1 MNVVHEWSLL
11 VFTILAQMAVGSF
24 LVLCVVRALAGKFA
38 TQELDRLTDWPF
50 LALGAIMVVALVA
63 SLFHLGNPLNAPR
76 AVTNLGSSWVS
87 REILCAVLFTAVA
100 GIFELAQWR
109 KIASPGLRNVVAWIA
124 VVIGLALVFVMGKA
138 YMLPTVPVW
147 DTVLT
152 PVSFFT
158 TALLLGVVAM
168 GAALVANL
176 AYNQKKAAS
185 DSQALLVR
193 SALRWLA
200 LAAMILLGVE
210 FVVAP
215 FYVANLVAHP
225 PSMLGGITLAGSYG
239 ILFAVRLFLVFAG
252 AGVLGMFVYQFALLP
267 SRQKVLGNLAYA
279 VFGLV
284 LVSEVVGRLIFY
296 ASRLRIGM

>member
-1 MNVVHEWSLL
+1 MNVHEWALIC
-11 VFTILAQMAVGSF
+11 FTILAQMAVGSF
-24 LVLCVVRALAGKFA
+24 LVLCVMRALAAKFA
-38 TQELDRLTDWPF
+38 SQDLDGLTDWPF
-50 LALGAIMVVALVA
+50 LALGAMMVVALVA

-76 AVTNLGSSWVS
+76 AVANLRSSWLS

-100 GIFELAQWR
+100 GAFELAQWR
-109 KIASPGLRNVVAWIA
+109 KVASVGLRNVVAWLA
-124 VVIGLALVFVMGKA
+124 VVIGLALVFVMAKA

-152 PVSFFT
+152 PLSFFT
-158 TALLLGVVAM
+158 TTLLLGVVATA
-168 GAALVANL
+168 AALVAS
-176 AYNQKKAAS
+176 AAAQKKAAS

-225 PSMLGGITLAGSYG
+225 PTMLGGITLAGGYG
-239 ILFAVRLFLVFAG
+239 VLFAVRLLLVFAG
-252 AGVLGMFVYQFALLP
+252 AGVLGLFLYQFALLP

-284 LVSEVVGRLIFY
+284 LASEVLGRLIFY